1 MKYFIYL
8 KKNEK
13 KFIHLYLYMIH
24 SPSQEKSIINQ
35 LWQILKNKQ
44 KNNRQYIP
52 KIFLGKEDAKNLE
65 IFKNIRTLSNKDK
78 INTLFLLIESENI
91 KYDKNLLEKEMTRT
105 MFIKISFYIS
115 IISIVTNFAVV
126 IIRCVL

>member
-1 MKYFIYL
+1 MR
-8 KKNEK
+8 
-13 KFIHLYLYMIH
+13 H

-44 KNNRQYIP
+44 KKNRPYIP

-91 KYDKNLLEKEMTRT
+91 KYDKNILEKEMTRT
-105 MFIKISFYIS
+105 MFIKISFCIS
-115 IISIVTNFAVV
+115 IISIVTNFVVV